1 MDILTTA
8 DFQQAILD
16 EHLDE
21 VIDGDTTLLDTA
33 ELIAVG
39 EVTGYLD
46 VRYDATECFD
56 RSNATQ
62 FNGIHTVIQKLV
74 DITLYHLHS
83 RVMPNNVPELRE
95 TRYNNAI
102 NWLEKVASGYIAPK
116 LPVKPVDPKT
126 PLRYGN
132 SSTSENKYY

>member
-1 MDILTTA
+1 MDILTLD
-8 DFQQAILD
+8 DFKQAILD

-21 VIDGDTTLLDTA
+21 VIEGDTTLLDTA

-39 EVTGYLD
+39 EVTGYLE
-46 VRYDATECFD
+46 VRYDSTECFN
-56 RSNATQ
+56 RSITNDY
-62 FNGIHTVIQKLV
+62 NGIHTVIQKLV

-95 TRYNNAI
+95 TRYNQAI

-116 LPVKPVDPKT
+116 LPAKPQDPKT

-132 SSTSENKYY
+132 SSPTENRYF